1 MPFDFDISLDRRH
14 TGSLKWD
21 KYKGR
26 DILPMWVAD
35 MDFLSPPAVVEALR
49 ARAGNGVFGYT
60 VPSEA
65 AVQAALDYLRA
76 RHRYTARAEW
86 LVWSHG
92 LVPALN
98 IALRAYA
105 APGESVLT
113 CTPVYPPFLS
123 APANQERRLIAV
135 PLRLNGARWEFDWP
149 ALEAAIAP
157 DTRVFLLCSPHNP
170 VGRVWSA
177 EELRQVAEFCARHAL
192 VLVSDEIHCDLVL
205 DEADEADHTVTATLS
220 PEIEARTVTMM
231 APSKTYNLPGLSCA
245 YCVISDPKLREKFE
259 RAAWGLI
266 TEVNAFGY
274 EGLVAAYRQGEPWR
288 RELLAYLRGNRDYLY
303 DFVHSNLPVLKLAPM
318 AATYLAWLDARGL
331 EVERPAQFFE
341 DAGVGLSEGAW
352 FGEAGRGFLRL
363 NFGCPRAT
371 LAEALRRMAAAVRR
385 V

>member
-1 MPFDFDISLDRRH
+1 
-14 TGSLKWD
+14 
-21 KYKGR
+21 
-26 DILPMWVAD
+26 
-35 MDFLSPPAVVEALR
+35 
-49 ARAGNGVFGYT
+49 
-60 VPSEA
+60 
-65 AVQAALDYLRA
+65 
-76 RHRYTARAEW
+76 
-86 LVWSHG
+86 
-92 LVPALN
+92 
-98 IALRAYA
+98 
-105 APGESVLT
+105 
-113 CTPVYPPFLS
+113 
-123 APANQERRLIAV
+123 
-135 PLRLNGARWEFDWP
+135 
-149 ALEAAIAP
+149 
-157 DTRVFLLCSPHNP
+157 
-170 VGRVWSA
+170 
-177 EELRQVAEFCARHAL
+177 
-192 VLVSDEIHCDLVL
+192 
-205 DEADEADHTVTATLS
+205 VTATLS